1 MGEPVK
7 AEARILVVDDD
18 PVCRAANLNL
28 VDALGHTGESAAGGR
43 EALAAIEK
51 QPFDVVL
58 MDVHMRGLSGPEA
71 ARRIRRAHGSAT
83 RPRILGLTGTSGAA
97 DREACRS
104 AGMEAV
110 LLKPVDPATLRAALE
125 PQLEGA
131 PAELLDARIHPGQGT
146 PRDAPER
153 PALGEFL
160 RLFAA
165 DTPRQMARLR
175 QAAQRGDAAEL
186 AQTAHRLAG
195 SSSTVGAKL
204 LGALAAKLETL
215 ARAGDAP
222 GSAAL
227 LADLERAWPATR
239 EALACARPRD
249 AAAPTS

>member
-1 MGEPVK
+1 VG
-7 AEARILVVDDD
+7 
-18 PVCRAANLNL
+18 
-28 VDALGHTGESAAGGR
+28 ALGHAGESAADGR

-51 QPFDVVL
+51 RAFDVVL
-58 MDVHMRGLSGPEA
+58 MDVHMRGLSGPET
-71 ARRIRRAHGSAT
+71 ARRMRRTHGSTA
-83 RPRILGLTGTSGAA
+83 RPRILGLTGTAEAA

-104 AGMEAV
+104 AGMEAL
-110 LLKPVDPATLRAALE
+110 LLKPIDPGTLRAALE
-125 PQLEGA
+125 PQVE
-131 PAELLDARIHPGQGT
+131 PASSELLDARIHPGQGSA
-146 PRDAPER
+146 RASAER

-160 RLFAA
+160 KLFAA

-175 QAAQRGDAAEL
+175 QAAQRWDAAEL

-204 LGALAAKLETL
+204 LGTLAAKLEAL

-222 GSAAL
+222 GSTAL

-239 EALACARPRD
+239 EALACARSRD